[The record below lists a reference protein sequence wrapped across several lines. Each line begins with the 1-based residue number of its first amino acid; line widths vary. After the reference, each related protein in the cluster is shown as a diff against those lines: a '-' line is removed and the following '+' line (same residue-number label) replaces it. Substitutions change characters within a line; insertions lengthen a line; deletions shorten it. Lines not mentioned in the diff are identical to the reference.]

1 MTQRKK
7 SLLRMSP
14 VPAQVQMLLF
24 LFYLK
29 ELFEM
34 KHILLKFFWF
44 PESFNHFL
52 FIHLPFIT
60 FPLAKLKPSSATIP
74 FL

>member
-24 LFYLK
+24 LFRLK
-29 ELFEM
+29 GLFEM
-34 KHILLKFFWF
+34 KHILLIWILGSLK
-44 PESFNHFL
+44 PLLLTE
-52 FIHLPFIT
+52 LPFIT
-60 FPLAKLKPSSATIP
+60 FPFAKLKPSSATSP